1 MRLICGMVLSD
12 RAQAPPGN
20 RSSLPLQKIFRP
32 DGARGRGT
40 HTEDVCFCIEF
51 YNVFQPDIVRET

>member
-1 MRLICGMVLSD
+1 MVLSD
-12 RAQAPPGN
+12 RAQADPGN
-20 RSSLPLQKIFRP
+20 RSSLPLQKIFHP